1 MAPGVFTVIISDY
14 CSGLYPVYKVDVI
27 FIVGYIRF
35 LMVVSRCYVAFT
47 PVIFSR
53 YDT

>member
-1 MAPGVFTVIISDY
+1 MAPGVFTGIIIDY
-14 CSGLYPVYKVDVI
+14 CSGLYPVYKGDVV

-35 LMVVSRCYVAFT
+35 LMDMSHCCVVFT